1 MDAAVLLLKRLGQ
14 RTHWVDLPDGKR
26 VQVRRPPEV
35 EFAQYVDGVSREHV
49 SRCVVGW
56 SGFTEAD
63 LLGPSAGSSDPAEF
77 SPELWA
83 DVVADRVD
91 YVRIVA
97 DGLAKTITD
106 HLERKKAIEGN

>member
-35 EFAQYVDGVSREHV
+35 EFARYVNGVSAEHV
-49 SRCVVGW
+49 AACVVGW

-63 LLGPSAGSSDPAEF
+63 LLGSSAGSSDAAEF

-83 DVVADRVD
+83 DVVRDRID

-97 DGLAKTITD
+97 EGLARTITE
-106 HLERKKAIEGN
+106 HLERKKAIQGN